1 MKRKFKIKH
10 KIPFIAMCILWLAS
24 MIGFGIFV
32 QNPFLACISMCFCS
46 TIAIWQTNLND
57 VKTTK
62 AVLAFFLINLFL
74 GNTVEIV
81 PLLQAGDLSSAIR
94 LLMTVLIFMGIIIG
108 LPILFVY
115 IRTKKGNSSDAFIQ
129 NQFYPEDLWKKKQE
143 QSFGMAKRMSVLTH
157 LLGIIPTQL
166 LLSLVLWL
174 VTLLGIDACSYFFH
188 LQYRIGNYFLTRGI
202 FIPIMLFFLISLC
215 IVPLWLAIVYKRL
228 EVRCLH
234 LGYELKGARELNATA
249 AKANFHNQMAKAMD
263 IPYAD
268 FGNMHKQGKNIADA
282 YLVAYGKKPAN
293 PLVFKRLNTIFTISQ
308 ILLAVGVYMYSF
320 A

>member
-10 KIPFIAMCILWLAS
+10 KIPFTAMCILWLAS
-24 MIGFGIFV
+24 IIGFGISL
-32 QNPFLACISMCFCS
+32 QNPLLTCISTCICS

-57 VKTTK
+57 EKTTE
-62 AVLAFFLINLFL
+62 AVLVFFLINLFL
-74 GNTVEIV
+74 GNTVKIV
-81 PLLQAGDLSSAIR
+81 PLLQAGDLSSAII

-108 LPILFVY
+108 LPILFIY

-129 NQFYPEDLWKKKQE
+129 NQFYPEELWKKKQE

-157 LLGIIPTQL
+157 LMGIVLAQL

-174 VTLLGIDACSYFFH
+174 VTSLGIDACSYFFH
-188 LQYRIGNYFLTRGI
+188 LQYRSGNYFLTRGI

-215 IVPLWLAIVYKRL
+215 IVPLWFAIVYKRL

-234 LGYELKGARELNATA
+234 LGYELKGAVELNTAA
-249 AKANFHNQMAKAMD
+249 AKANLHNQMAKAVD
-263 IPYAD
+263 IPCAD
-268 FGNMHKQGKNIADA
+268 FGKVHKQGQNIADA
-282 YLVAYGKKPAN
+282 YLLVHEKKPAN
-293 PLVFKRLNTIFTISQ
+293 PLVFKRLNTILTILQ
-308 ILLAVGVYMYSF
+308 IMIAVGVYIYCF